1 MEQQINLLKHQY
13 EELRIKMEQRDQNK
27 RKIVQLEEIPMIQSR
42 LDQFDQTIKDLI
54 PIQNMIESFRINT
67 KDEDLITG
75 NEEFEKNIYEELE
88 KINTTLKSVKTL
100 DMETRQTTMEKEI
113 QWLKGQTNLNREQIE
128 QLMLEQ
134 IPKQN
139 EEILIKMNELIHYQS
154 EEVKR
159 IHGQM
164 HYSITTMNSLVSN
177 LNKELDNV
185 KMQIQS
191 NLVKLYKITNE
202 QGVEIRRLKDPEGLT
217 TDESYEFI

>member
-1 MEQQINLLKHQY
+1 
-13 EELRIKMEQRDQNK
+13 
-27 RKIVQLEEIPMIQSR
+27 
-42 LDQFDQTIKDLI
+42 LD
-54 PIQNMIESFRINT
+54 
-67 KDEDLITG
+67 
-75 NEEFEKNIYEELE
+75 

-100 DMETRQTTMEKEI
+100 DIDTRQMTMEKEI
-113 QWLKGQTNLNREQIE
+113 HWLKGQTNLNREHIE